1 MKRYISVLLTIFAL
15 FVLGFAQ
22 QTPVKDP
29 PSQLSFTG
37 GKFVAGQF
45 GKWHLYLAP
54 GSSITATG
62 SQTFLASA
70 AQDETPDGVVFVPF
84 VVNGIIN
91 VGTGT
96 TLDTVTISA
105 VSGCTPGVA
114 LPGTTPTCAITATS
128 FSNSHYGSEP
138 ITSADSGI
146 WEAMNYASEAGGGQV
161 HFLVDC
167 GQITLSLTGL
177 TTTSGCEVPKQ
188 FYSSGASA
196 YVATAITGSTAWLV
210 GISGTTNAFC
220 SSNSTLTA
228 GTTCIANMEAPALVG
243 STEGVTPLLITA
255 TVANATAGVVHV
267 KVWGDIP
274 VQSAY

>member
-1 MKRYISVLLTIFAL
+1 MKRYISTLLTICAL
-15 FVLGFAQ
+15 ATLGFAQ
-22 QTPVKDP
+22 QNPHSDP
-29 PSQLSFTG
+29 ASQLSFTA
-37 GKFVAGQF
+37 GKYVAKQF
-45 GKWHLYLAP
+45 GKWHLFIAP

-70 AQDETPDGVVFVPF
+70 AQDETPDGIVFVPF

-96 TLDTVTISA
+96 TLDQVTISN
-105 VSGCTPGVA
+105 VSGCTPGLA
-114 LPGTTPTCAITATS
+114 LPGATPTCAITATS
-128 FSNSHYGSEP
+128 FANSHYAGEP

-161 HFLVDC
+161 SFLVDC

-177 TTTSGCEVPKQ
+177 TTTSGCYVPKQ

-196 YVATAITGSTAWLV
+196 YVVTTITGSTAWLV
-210 GISGTTNAFC
+210 GISGSTSAFC

-228 GTTCIANMEAPALVG
+228 ATTCIANMEAPALVG
-243 STEGVTPLLITA
+243 STEGVTALLITA